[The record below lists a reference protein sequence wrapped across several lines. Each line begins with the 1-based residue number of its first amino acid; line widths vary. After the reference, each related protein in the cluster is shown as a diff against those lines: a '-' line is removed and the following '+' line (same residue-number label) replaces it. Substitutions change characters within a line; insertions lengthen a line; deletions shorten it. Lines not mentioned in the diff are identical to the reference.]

1 MVQAAFASDS
11 NVVDVPLELNLD
23 ISSSDIDYN
32 SNPDNGINSGK
43 SSGSAKNSGRRSKGL
58 YAAVDVARSK
68 QSAARDVDAGPDVAA
83 AASVTRKRRRYY
95 RCDAE
100 RSVVVRAMESRG
112 FIRDDG
118 DDFDIYWASVKSARQ
133 VFSPEN
139 GFRMSERQKINHF
152 PNHYELTRKDLM
164 VKNIKRYQKEA
175 KKLEISVA
183 DFVPATYVLP
193 SDYSLFADAFR
204 QTGGQGTWIMK
215 PTDRAQG
222 SGIFSSRS
230 CLRLK
235 VG

>member
-1 MVQAAFASDS
+1 M
-11 NVVDVPLELNLD
+11 
-23 ISSSDIDYN
+23 
-32 SNPDNGINSGK
+32 
-43 SSGSAKNSGRRSKGL
+43 
-58 YAAVDVARSK
+58 
-68 QSAARDVDAGPDVAA
+68 
-83 AASVTRKRRRYY
+83 RRRAICSCA
-95 RCDAE
+95 RNGKPGIH
-100 RSVVVRAMESRG
+100 S
-112 FIRDDG
+112 DDG

-204 QTGGQGTWIMK
+204 QTGR
-215 PTDRAQG
+215 PRNLDYEAD
-222 SGIFSSRS
+222 
-230 CLRLK
+230 
-235 VG
+235 